1 MLWKNGLVYDCLHV
15 SSRVCLNLRLKHV
28 FMFKPLVMQRLV
40 FNLFRLFIKSEPRTG
55 MKAQTYNLSI
65 GETEAGREVL
75 GQSGLHSKT
84 LSQQR
89 YKASQQYAL

>member
-1 MLWKNGLVYDCLHV
+1 
-15 SSRVCLNLRLKHV
+15 
-28 FMFKPLVMQRLV
+28 
-40 FNLFRLFIKSEPRTG
+40 